1 MKKLILTGFTLIILL
16 FVSCETKNRDLIND
30 QDKERIKSD
39 IQTVFEQMIQ
49 SSEAGNFEFRPFVN
63 SPGFISIVNGKI
75 SDYKEFIKSNTAF
88 FDLVDNQIF
97 DEAIMFY
104 TFIDKETVILTYG
117 ATVIANF
124 KDGHQSKADPLAWT
138 VVFRKMD
145 ESWKVIYSHESFKIV
160 PIVEDSTKSE

>member
-16 FVSCETKNRDLIND
+16 IVSCETINRDLIND
-30 QDKERIKSD
+30 QDKEKIKSE

-75 SDYKEFIKSNTAF
+75 SNYKEFIKSNTDF

-97 DEAIMFY
+97 DETNMLY

-117 ATVIANF
+117 ATIIANF
-124 KDGHQSKADPLAWT
+124 KDGHLGRYDPLAWT

-145 ESWKVIYSHESFKIV
+145 DSWKVIYSHESFKIV
-160 PIVEDSTKSE
+160 PMVEDSIKSD